1 MVKRGLI
8 RRLRR
13 VLVRAGNAN
22 LGIVAAG
29 VAFFGLLSLFPGIAL
44 VIAIWSFVAD
54 PAAIR
59 QEMELLADF
68 IPADAYSLLYTQ
80 VDALMGT
87 NSSGLGWTTF
97 ISLLVGLWSARA
109 GVQGMMSALNAVHHR
124 PDHGSVQGTLRALL
138 LTLILVTVA
147 MAALIAA
154 IIVPLGIAL
163 LPLGALTSIT
173 LEIVNTLFALGM
185 VVLGLALTY
194 RFGPNRAETHRTRL
208 LTPGLLVAVVLWFAV
223 SRGFVLYLAH
233 FNTYN
238 KVYGSLGAVA
248 ILLMWLYLSAYA
260 ILLGA
265 AVDAEIEGVPE
276 KGLPPDPEDSPQDA

>member
-1 MVKRGLI
+1 MKRGLI

-13 VLVRAGNAN
+13 IFTRAGNAN
-22 LGIVAAG
+22 LGMAAAG
-29 VAFFGLLSLFPGIAL
+29 VAFFGLLSLFPGIAF

-54 PAAIR
+54 PGAIR
-59 QEMELLADF
+59 QEMALLADF
-68 IPADAYSLLYTQ
+68 MPADAYSLLNTQ
-80 VDALMGT
+80 VEALLGT
-87 NSSGLGWTTF
+87 NSTDLGWTTF

-124 PDHGSVQGTLRALL
+124 PDHGSVQGALLALL
-138 LTLILVTVA
+138 LTLVLVAVA
-147 MAALIAA
+147 LTALIVA

-173 LEIVNTLFALGM
+173 LEIVNTLFALGL

-194 RFGPNRAETHRTRL
+194 RFGPNRVENQKIRL

-223 SRGFVLYLAH
+223 SRGFVFYLSH

-238 KVYGSLGAVA
+238 KVYGSLGAVV

-260 ILLGA
+260 ILFGA
-265 AVDAEIEGVPE
+265 AVDAELEGVPE
-276 KGLPPDPEDSPQDA
+276 KGLPSDAEDSPQKV